1 MPLLQLVGTL
11 VVVGVLLWA
20 MNTYLPMDPK
30 IGKMI
35 NLVVVVAV
43 VLWLLKVFG
52 VIDQARG
59 IRIGAAQTESFAGV
73 SAVLGEGATSYRIP
87 PLLKYR
93 SVMKAGVAPSTLV
106 HGRWNSHLYRYEG
119 RARGR
124 DGYLVW

>member
-1 MPLLQLVGTL
+1 MPLLQLIGTL

-30 IGKMI
+30 IGKII

-59 IRIGAAQTESFAGV
+59 IRIGAAQIESFASV
-73 SAVLGEGATSYRIP
+73 SAVLGESATSYP
-87 PLLKYR
+87 
-93 SVMKAGVAPSTLV
+93 TLTQV
-106 HGRWNSHLYRYEG
+106 QVRYESWG
-119 RARGR
+119 SAIDSRP
-124 DGYLVW
+124 WKME